1 MSVDEMRVLIA
12 LSNSKNSKLTPEHKL
27 LIKDCLDI
35 AQKEN
40 KNFQFL
46 SKWHK
51 AIVRANNNQ
60 MLGTQSIK
68 DFLAFANTPKNKID
82 KLDNTILNNCKES
95 CAKSIMAN
103 NKDLPQ
109 ATITKLTVLINPALA
124 KTMEAG
130 VNMGRTLTK

>member
-1 MSVDEMRVLIA
+1 M
-12 LSNSKNSKLTPEHKL
+12 

-46 SKWHK
+46 SKWYK

-95 CAKSIMAN
+95 CVKSIMAN

-109 ATITKLTVLINPALA
+109 ATITKLTALINPALA

-130 VNMGRTLTK
+130 AKIWDGL